1 MVLEI
6 IVFGILTL
14 SMFTIGFARVFHYK
28 HKKPMSDKEQTT
40 FGLLNLLLAVI
51 ATYYL
56 LKMVGVEF

>member
-1 MVLEI
+1 MVLDI

-28 HKKPMSDKEQTT
+28 AKLPMSTKQQTT
-40 FGLLNLLLAVI
+40 FGLLNLLLAVV